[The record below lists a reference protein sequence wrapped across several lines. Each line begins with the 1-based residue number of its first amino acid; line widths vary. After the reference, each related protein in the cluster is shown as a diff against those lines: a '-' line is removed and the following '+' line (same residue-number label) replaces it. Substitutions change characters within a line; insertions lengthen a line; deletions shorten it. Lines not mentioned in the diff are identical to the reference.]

1 MNDEKNKSLFGGSDN
16 QIKEEKREKI
26 VVDLKKEAKLSKAKK
41 ENKFKKFFFGVGKE
55 FQRITW
61 TPKKELASS
70 FLIIIVV
77 IVFFGVIF
85 TLIGLALTIA

>member
-1 MNDEKNKSLFGGSDN
+1 MNDEKNKGLCGNGNS

-26 VVDLKKEAKLSKAKK
+26 VVDLKKEAKLDKAKK

-70 FLIIIVV
+70 FLVIIVV

>member
-1 MNDEKNKSLFGGSDN
+1 MNDEKNKGLFGNGNS

-26 VVDLKKEAKLSKAKK
+26 VVDLKKEAKLNKAKK

-70 FLIIIVV
+70 FLVIIVV

>member
-1 MNDEKNKSLFGGSDN
+1 MNDEKNKSLFDN
-16 QIKEEKREKI
+16 NNNQNEIEKKEKI
-26 VVDLKKEAKLSKAKK
+26 VVDLKKESKLNKAKK
-41 ENKFKKFFFGVGKE
+41 ENKFKKFFFGIGKE
-55 FQRITW
+55 FQRVTW
-61 TPKKELASS
+61 TSKKELASN

>member
-1 MNDEKNKSLFGGSDN
+1 FGKN

-26 VVDLKKEAKLSKAKK
+26 VVDLKKEAKLNKAKK

-70 FLIIIVV
+70 FLVIIVV

>member
-1 MNDEKNKSLFGGSDN
+1 MNDEKNKGLFGNGNS

-26 VVDLKKEAKLSKAKK
+26 VVDLKKEAKLDKAKK

-70 FLIIIVV
+70 FLVIIVV

>member
-1 MNDEKNKSLFGGSDN
+1 MNDEKNKGLFGNGNS

-26 VVDLKKEAKLSKAKK
+26 VVDLKKEAKLDKAKK

-70 FLIIIVV
+70 FLVIIVV

-85 TLIGLALTIA
+85 TLIGLALAIA

>member
-1 MNDEKNKSLFGGSDN
+1 MSDEKNKGLFGNN

-26 VVDLKKEAKLSKAKK
+26 VVDLKKEAKLNKAKK

-70 FLIIIVV
+70 FLVIIVV